1 MSESSEPSSP
11 RVEWWCELQCP
22 ACRDSLADLRA
33 LRAEGV
39 EIVPRHFPLSK
50 HKHAFAAAQAVEEA
64 FVQGHGWA
72 FVEAV
77 LDRVGELDRR
87 GEKLLLE
94 VAEKLGMDAEE
105 LDTALIDGRHI
116 LVVDADQA
124 EGQAI
129 GVKGTPSYV
138 VAGKVLDG
146 SKDQS
151 GLRERIE
158 ELLGS
163 RGRKG

>member
-1 MSESSEPSSP
+1 MSESSEHSAA

-22 ACRDSLADLRA
+22 DCRDSLADLRA

-39 EIVPRHFPLSK
+39 EIVPRHFPLAK
-50 HKHAFAAAQAVEEA
+50 HKHAFAAAQATEEA

-77 LDRVGELDRR
+77 LERVGELAGD
-87 GEKLLLE
+87 GEKLLLD
-94 VAEKLGMDAEE
+94 VAGGLGMDVEE
-105 LDTALIDGRHI
+105 LDTALIDGRHF
-116 LVVDADQA
+116 LAVDADQA

-129 GVKGTPSYV
+129 GVKGTPSYLV
-138 VAGKVLDG
+138 GGRLLDG

-151 GLRERIE
+151 GLLDRIR
-158 ELLGS
+158 ELLAKS
-163 RGRKG
+163 